1 MKLVVILL
9 GLVDPGLGVL
19 LVLLSGMILQGV
31 NHTGP
36 MDGAWLMVPAMVLCL
51 AAPPAAWLF
60 WQRLGPPGA
69 LLLVATPLVLAFP
82 GLAGGG

>member
-1 MKLVVILL
+1 VKPVVILT
-9 GLVDPGLGVL
+9 GLVDLGLGVL
-19 LVLLSGMILQGV
+19 LVMLSGMILHGV

-36 MDGAWLMVPAMVLCL
+36 LDGAWLLVPAMVLCL

-69 LLLVATPLVLAFP
+69 LLLVATPLVLAFL
-82 GLAGGG
+82 GLAVGG